1 MRRIRARGPWL
12 DNLVMTYIVIVA
24 FVAILGSL
32 AAALVFMMRGNSS
45 APEEDANAV
54 PRRRHMARA
63 LAFRVGFSIL
73 LFLVVLLGYWM
84 GWIQPTGLPVRG

>member
-1 MRRIRARGPWL
+1 
-12 DNLVMTYIVIVA
+12 MTYIVIVA

-32 AAALVFMMRGNSS
+32 AAALVFMMRGDSG
-45 APEEDANAV
+45 AQDEDTAGA
-54 PRRRHMARA
+54 PRRHRMARA